1 MDEERVA
8 FESMLEVLMKYVGSV
23 NENHKEGVYF
33 GTEQRLFP
41 AEIHTVVIIGEREG
55 IGITQLA
62 EILQISKPTLSERI
76 RILSRKGFV
85 RKAVNPVDRKAV
97 TLWLTEDGKT
107 ACVYHEKHHQ
117 HMFQV
122 FKDYFKDDTAAKLKL
137 FSDTFNQLLRFEQ
150 HFINNNR

>member
-1 MDEERVA
+1 MWVR
-8 FESMLEVLMKYVGSV
+8 SMKTTRKVCISVLS
-23 NENHKEGVYF
+23 NAYF
-33 GTEQRLFP
+33 RQRFILW
-41 AEIHTVVIIGEREG
+41 VIIGEREG

-76 RILSRKGFV
+76 RILCRKGFV
-85 RKAVNPVDRKAV
+85 RKEVNPVDRKAV
-97 TLWLTEDGKT
+97 TLWLTEDGKI

-122 FKDYFKDDTAAKLKL
+122 FKDYFKDDTEVKLKL